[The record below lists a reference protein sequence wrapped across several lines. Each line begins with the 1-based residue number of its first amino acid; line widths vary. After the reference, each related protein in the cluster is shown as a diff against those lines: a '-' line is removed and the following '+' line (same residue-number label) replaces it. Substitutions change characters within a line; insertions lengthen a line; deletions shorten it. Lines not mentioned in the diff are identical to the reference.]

1 MAEIHPNDYETPK
14 AKMYAQLL
22 MEDSVLSQCGKLVI
36 KLAQLPQ
43 ANEDNEDENP
53 NEIELKKLIVKAR
66 SVCEDMKRK
75 GMLKPKS
82 KTQK

>member
-1 MAEIHPNDYETPK
+1 MADINPDDYETPK

-53 NEIELKKLIVKAR
+53 NEIELKN
-66 SVCEDMKRK
+66 
-75 GMLKPKS
+75 
-82 KTQK
+82 